1 MTVSRQRV
9 EAIVERELR
18 KFVRNPVVLIMTLFM
33 PLLQLVV
40 LGHAFGGR
48 VTHLNVG
55 LVDEDGGPSA
65 RRIHAAL
72 LALQSNGDMVRPTM
86 YRDERTAAADVRSG
100 KISGAIVLPPH
111 FTADTYAGHQPRLG
125 LLLDNTD
132 NFASATVRALAEG
145 VVQQAARPKPGY
157 RESAAVTLEPVE
169 LYPFVPYERYM
180 LPGVISLGLFM
191 SVMIGGAILYLDDKQ
206 RGVHEGYLVTPITKF
221 ELVLAQNLA
230 GTIKAAVAGI
240 LLTIVGALIAG
251 AGGVLEPVRLFA
263 LCLVVVF
270 TSFGFMAM
278 TSCMVARAEDPIAP
292 RAAFGMLLPERR
304 RVPGAITADMAARAH
319 HHRSVLLCRACTA
332 CAVVERRHHHRHS
345 AGPVV
350 SRLVCR
356 AHVHRHHGAVP
367 QNVVIALAIDAPVQ
381 Q

>member
-292 RAAFGMLLPERR
+292 RAAFGMLNTLLYFPSGAVYPVQSLP
-304 RVPGAITADMAARAH
+304 TWLRALTIIDPFSYAVH
-319 HHRSVLLCRACTA
+319 ALRVLLLKGATITVILPDLLFLGLFA
-332 CAVVERRHHHRHS
+332 ALMFTGTMVLFRRT
-345 AGPVV
+345 
-350 SRLVCR
+350 L
-356 AHVHRHHGAVP
+356 
-367 QNVVIALAIDAPVQ
+367 
-381 Q
+381 